1 MKIIKPKISVIM
13 PYFRK
18 KNFFKKS
25 IYSVLSQTFKS
36 YEVIIIFDDNNL
48 DELNDICFNYFGL
61 EYSNE
66 ERIISFLKNILFI
79 DIISIFYKISI

>member
-48 DELNDICFNYFGL
+48 DELNYIKKIIKNKKKIRLIINKKNVWYFW
-61 EYSNE
+61 Y
-66 ERIISFLKNILFI
+66 INIR
-79 DIISIFYKISI
+79 

>member
-48 DELNDICFNYFGL
+48 DEIG
-61 EYSNE
+61 
-66 ERIISFLKNILFI
+66 RAHV
-79 DIISIFYKISI
+79 